1 MEVMNLA
8 YHIGEAYLEYFFN
21 LEWFHIYLMR
31 GFEKN
36 WKKKSKVHDSLWSV
50 DLGKAKN
57 LLPDGQIWFP
67 ILQAE
72 SYFNLLPIFES
83 LASSK

>member
-36 WKKKSKVHDSLWSV
+36 WKKNQKSMIPY
-50 DLGKAKN
+50 GA
-57 LLPDGQIWFP
+57 QT
-67 ILQAE
+67 
-72 SYFNLLPIFES
+72 
-83 LASSK
+83 